1 LSRPHTVPRLGLLV
15 GLAAAAAAALPA
27 GASAAPWKCE
37 ASALRGTIATGPPIE
52 PVTANKGAAA
62 CAALDQGG
70 SLPATPLPV
79 AASGFFARTGLTGP
93 ADRVEQQTVSATGG
107 LADISIPLVP
117 GVPGLPAPQLPPQL
131 SGGVINVPGIGT
143 VDLRPAIAALT
154 APTGDLIH
162 VGAFTA
168 TARGRCSA
176 GNPALSGSS
185 DIASLRVLGLTIATD
200 KAIEKAITIDSRS
213 LDPSNLDLS
222 KAIAPAGVDLSQLQ
236 AALQPLLDQFPN
248 IEIPAEVAHLK
259 ISPNRDIRTADA
271 LTRRALELELSLG
284 GQNVLDLVLGEA
296 TVSSAGVSCGSI
308 AAAALGCTKRKLTL
322 IDVVRHGNRVS
333 VLGAADS
340 RRFAGRKVDLVSSW
354 NGKTVAHPTVGRDG
368 LFRARLKLPPARL
381 RGTNRARYEARLAGD
396 RSLNLKLVRRMFVDS
411 VKTQGR
417 KITIKGHVTKP
428 LASPI
433 QTITVTRRVSC
444 GRVEVAKRFK
454 PRPDGRFT
462 VTLTGAKT
470 QRVAT
475 FRFRTKV
482 RFDRFDKKLH
492 PTFTLPRYIETR

>member
-1 LSRPHTVPRLGLLV
+1 VRGQR
-15 GLAAAAAAALPA
+15 AA
-27 GASAAPWKCE
+27 
-37 ASALRGTIATGPPIE
+37 RHDRHGPPIE

-79 AASGFFARTGLTGP
+79 NASGFFARTGLTGP
-93 ADRVEQQTVSATGG
+93 ADKVEQQTVSATGG

-131 SGGVINVPGIGT
+131 GSGVIDVPGIGM

-185 DIASLRVLGLTIATD
+185 DIASLSVLGQTIATD

-213 LDPSNLDLS
+213 IDPSNLDLS

-236 AALQPLLDQFPN
+236 AQLKPLLDQFPN
-248 IEIPAEVAHLK
+248 IEIPAAVAHLK

-333 VLGAADS
+333 VLGAADA

-368 LFRARLKLPPARL
+368 LFRARLRLPPARL
-381 RGTNRARYEARLAGD
+381 RGTNRARYEARLGRRALAEPQAGAAHVHRRRQGQGPQDHDPRPRHQAAGQPAPDDHGHAAGLMWPGRGRQALQAAPGRHVHGHAD
-396 RSLNLKLVRRMFVDS
+396 RRQDAARGDVPVPHEGSLRPLRQEAAPDVHAAALHRD
-411 VKTQGR
+411 
-417 KITIKGHVTKP
+417 P
-428 LASPI
+428 LAGSH
-433 QTITVTRRVSC
+433 
-444 GRVEVAKRFK
+444 
-454 PRPDGRFT
+454 RPGER
-462 VTLTGAKT
+462 
-470 QRVAT
+470 
-475 FRFRTKV
+475 
-482 RFDRFDKKLH
+482 
-492 PTFTLPRYIETR
+492 